1 MKRTLL
7 LDAALFSWIV
17 LLTTAVLYLVTGEPD
32 GPVETVSNA
41 VDPTK
46 M

>member
-17 LLTTAVLYLVTGEPD
+17 LLTTAVLYQAPGEPD
-32 GPVETVSNA
+32 GPVEPVSNT